1 MKVKA
6 SFEQL
11 ATPAAG
17 AAGFVIMASTP
28 NAPVVEANTLA
39 AVAVLSNKQENTQL
53 VASEIEQ
60 TVDAFVAAEN
70 DLVTN
75 CPSAWQHYF
84 QQGDNRF
91 VDSNYYS

>member
-1 MKVKA
+1 MKA
-6 SFEQL
+6 SFERRAIPGL
-11 ATPAAG
+11 G
-17 AAGFVIMASTP
+17 AADFEIWVSAP
-28 NAPVVEANTLA
+28 NAPVAKANTLA

-60 TVDAFVAAEN
+60 TVDASVAAEN
-70 DLVTN
+70 DLVIN